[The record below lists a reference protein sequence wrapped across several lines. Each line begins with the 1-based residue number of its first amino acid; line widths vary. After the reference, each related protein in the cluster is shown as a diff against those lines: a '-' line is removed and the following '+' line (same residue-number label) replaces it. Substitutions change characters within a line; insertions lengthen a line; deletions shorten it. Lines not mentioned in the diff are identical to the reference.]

1 MKKKKIILAIAFL
14 LLIGIVIIGLLL
26 FKSINKYSNITS
38 ITPSNLEEKI
48 NNKETFIV
56 VITQTGCMHC
66 ENYLP
71 EFNRTLKEL
80 QLEAYQLNVT
90 GLSNEESTIL
100 NKYINFSGT
109 PTTIF
114 YRNGEEGTTLTR
126 ISGYASSTK
135 IKERLKSLGYIE

>member
-1 MKKKKIILAIAFL
+1 MKKKKIILAIAL
-14 LLIGIVIIGLLL
+14 ILLIGIVIIGLLL
-26 FKSINKYSNITS
+26 FKSINKYSNIIS

-80 QLEAYQLNVT
+80 QLEAYQLMLQV
-90 GLSNEESTIL
+90 
-100 NKYINFSGT
+100 
-109 PTTIF
+109 
-114 YRNGEEGTTLTR
+114 
-126 ISGYASSTK
+126 
-135 IKERLKSLGYIE
+135 